1 MIVAIDGPA
10 ATGKSTSAKL
20 VAQKLGFTY
29 MDTGAMYR
37 CVTLSVLRNHIALAD
52 QEALQ
57 LLIQEMDIH
66 FDKTD
71 DKLVV
76 CLNKED
82 VSTLIRKPEV
92 TSHVS
97 AVSALPQVG
106 NHMVAIQRKSAKNQD
121 CVIEGRDIGTIVFP
135 KADVKFFLVAEDIVR
150 AKRRQLD
157 LKAIGEEKTIDDLV
171 EEIRRRDRFDSE
183 RSHSPLKKADDAIEV
198 DTSQLTIDEQVD
210 FMVNK
215 VRNHEPEEIE

>member
-20 VAQKLGFTY
+20 VAQNLGFTY

-52 QEALQ
+52 EEALQ

-76 CLNKED
+76 RLDKED

-97 AVSALPQVG
+97 AVSALPQVR

-135 KADVKFFLVAEDIVR
+135 KADVKFFLVADDFVR

-157 LKAIGEEKTIDDLV
+157 LKAIGEEKTIDELV

-198 DTSQLTIDEQVD
+198 DTSELTIDEQVD

-215 VRNHEPEEIE
+215 VRNH

>member
-52 QEALQ
+52 EEALQ

-76 CLNKED
+76 RLDKED

-97 AVSALPQVG
+97 AVSALPQVR

-135 KADVKFFLVAEDIVR
+135 KADVKFFLVADDFVR

-157 LKAIGEEKTIDDLV
+157 LKAIGEEKTIDELV
-171 EEIRRRDRFDSE
+171 EEIRRRDRLDSE
-183 RSHSPLKKADDAIEV
+183 RSHSPLKKADDAVEV
-198 DTSQLTIDEQVD
+198 DTSELTIDEQVD

-215 VRNHEPEEIE
+215 VRNH

>member
-52 QEALQ
+52 EEALQ

-66 FDKTD
+66 FDKTG

-97 AVSALPQVG
+97 AVSALPQVR
-106 NHMVAIQRKSAKNQD
+106 NHMVAIQRRSAKNQD

-157 LKAIGEEKTIDDLV
+157 LKAIGEEKTIDELV

-215 VRNHEPEEIE
+215 VRNH

>member
-1 MIVAIDGPA
+1 MIVAMDGPA

-97 AVSALPQVG
+97 AVSALPQVR

-215 VRNHEPEEIE
+215 VRNH

>member
-37 CVTLSVLRNHIALAD
+37 CVTLSVLRNRIALED
-52 QEALQ
+52 EEALQ
-57 LLIQEMDIH
+57 LLIRGMDID
-66 FDKTD
+66 FVKTD

-76 CLNKED
+76 HLDKED

-92 TSHVS
+92 TSHAS
-97 AVSALPQVG
+97 AVSALPQVR

-135 KADVKFFLVAEDIVR
+135 KADVKFFLVADDFVR

-157 LKAIGEEKTIDDLV
+157 LKAIGEEKTIDELV
-171 EEIRRRDRFDSE
+171 EEIRRRDRLDSE

-215 VRNHEPEEIE
+215 VRNH

>member
-52 QEALQ
+52 EEALQ

-97 AVSALPQVG
+97 AVSALPQVR

-157 LKAIGEEKTIDDLV
+157 LKAIGEEKTIDELV

-215 VRNHEPEEIE
+215 VRNH

>member
-37 CVTLSVLRNHIALAD
+37 CITLSVLRNHISLAD
-52 QEALQ
+52 EEALQ
-57 LLIQEMDIH
+57 LLIQEMDMH
-66 FDKTD
+66 FERTD
-71 DKLVV
+71 DNLVV
-76 CLNKED
+76 RLNKED

-97 AVSALPQVG
+97 AVSALPQVR
-106 NHMVAIQRKSAKNQD
+106 NHMVDIQRKIAKNQD

-135 KADVKFFLVAEDIVR
+135 KADVKFFLVADDIIR
-150 AKRRQLD
+150 ARRRQLD
-157 LKAIGEEKTIDDLV
+157 LKAIGEEKTIDELV
-171 EEIRRRDRFDSE
+171 EEICRRDRFDSE
-183 RSHSPLKKADDAIEV
+183 RSHSPLKKADDAVEV

-210 FMVNK
+210 FMVN
-215 VRNHEPEEIE
+215 RIMNH

>member
-52 QEALQ
+52 EEALQ

-97 AVSALPQVG
+97 AVSALPQVR

-135 KADVKFFLVAEDIVR
+135 KADVKFFLVADDIVR

-157 LKAIGEEKTIDDLV
+157 LKAIGEEKTIDELV

-198 DTSQLTIDEQVD
+198 DTSELTIDEQVD

-215 VRNHEPEEIE
+215 VRNH

>member
-52 QEALQ
+52 EEALQ

-97 AVSALPQVG
+97 AVSALPQVR

-135 KADVKFFLVAEDIVR
+135 KADVKFFLVADDIVR

-171 EEIRRRDRFDSE
+171 EEIRRRDRLDSE

-215 VRNHEPEEIE
+215 VRNH

>member
-37 CVTLSVLRNHIALAD
+37 CITLSVLRNHISLAD
-52 QEALQ
+52 EEALQ

-66 FDKTD
+66 FERTD
-71 DKLVV
+71 DNLVV
-76 CLNKED
+76 RLNNED

-97 AVSALPQVG
+97 AVSALPQVR
-106 NHMVAIQRKSAKNQD
+106 NYMVAIQRKIAKNQD

-135 KADVKFFLVAEDIVR
+135 KADVKFFLVADDIVR
-150 AKRRQLD
+150 ARRRQLD
-157 LKAIGEEKTIDDLV
+157 LKAIGEERTIDELV
-171 EEIRRRDRFDSE
+171 GEICRRDRFDSE
-183 RSHSPLKKADDAIEV
+183 RSHSPLKKADDAVEV

-210 FMVNK
+210 FMVNR
-215 VRNHEPEEIE
+215 VMNH

>member
-37 CVTLSVLRNHIALAD
+37 CVTLSVLRNNIALAD
-52 QEALQ
+52 EEALQ

-66 FDKTD
+66 FDKSD
-71 DKLVV
+71 DKLVIR
-76 CLNKED
+76 LDKED

-97 AVSALPQVG
+97 AVSALPQVR

-135 KADVKFFLVAEDIVR
+135 KADVKFFLVADDFVR

-157 LKAIGEEKTIDDLV
+157 LKAIGEEKHIDELV
-171 EEIRRRDRFDSE
+171 KEIRRRDRLDSE
-183 RSHSPLKKADDAIEV
+183 RSHSPLKKRMML
-198 DTSQLTIDEQVD
+198 S
-210 FMVNK
+210 
-215 VRNHEPEEIE
+215 R

>member
-52 QEALQ
+52 EEALQ

-66 FDKTD
+66 FDKTG

-97 AVSALPQVG
+97 AVSALPQVR

-157 LKAIGEEKTIDDLV
+157 LKAIGEEKTIDELV
-171 EEIRRRDRFDSE
+171 EEICRRDRFDSE

-215 VRNHEPEEIE
+215 VRNH